1 MRLKRFALRALIG
14 LFVAVALCMFFAR
27 TVQTITTPKIQLVT
41 ASSGRFEEVMTFQA
55 RVHFPEEEEI
65 TLEEA
70 EDTPV
75 TVGKIYVK
83 PGHYVKKGEILFT
96 ASAPSYE
103 EDMEKLREEYA
114 AKSKEL
120 LDLDATNRKLSKES
134 RQNELYDEMIQAQE
148 EMTELVCDARF
159 LALDEDITLSGDVNA
174 WTQELAIHAEVSQE
188 VRDLVAKA
196 QTASA
201 AYESA
206 RAAYFEILDN
216 RKLRV
221 KDEVFDYI
229 LKRGTLLEEMEELN
243 GDMVA
248 LASSVGSLR
257 EVKAPHDGFVISIDV
272 TEGASYDGSKAAYT
286 ISAEGVQPVLRAPL
300 DKDERAIADGTRADV
315 NSEVYGAERTS
326 VEQTVVNVDGSKE
339 LQIPIP
345 EAYLSEESAAIR
357 RFVSDGGVE
366 VKITYRAR
374 QSTTLLPPSC
384 VRDAGD
390 SSYVYL
396 IEQEWGGFMSQSS
409 MKVKKTTV
417 TVLDR
422 SDSAVSV
429 AEDLSYQQ
437 IADREDRALED
448 GQTVMEYVQ

>member
-1 MRLKRFALRALIG
+1 MKLKRFALRALIG
-14 LFVAVALCMFFAR
+14 LFVTVALCMFFAR
-27 TVQTITTPKIQLVT
+27 TVQTITTPKVQLVN

-55 RVHFPEEEEI
+55 QVHFPEKEEI
-65 TLEEA
+65 TLEDA
-70 EDTPV
+70 KNTPV

-83 PGHYVKKGEILFT
+83 PGHFVKEDEVIFT
-96 ASAPSYE
+96 AEAPSYE
-103 EDMEKLREEYA
+103 EDMEKLQEEYA
-114 AKSKEL
+114 KKSKEL
-120 LDLDATNRKLSKES
+120 LDLDANNRKLSKES
-134 RQNELYDEMIQAQE
+134 RQNELYDAMIDAQE

-159 LALDEDITLSGDVNA
+159 LALEEDVTLSSDVLA
-174 WTQELAIHAEVSQE
+174 WMQELAIHENVSQE
-188 VRDLVAKA
+188 VRNLVAKA
-196 QTASA
+196 QTAQA
-201 AYESA
+201 TYESA

-221 KDEVFDYI
+221 RDEVFDYI
-229 LKRGTLLEEMEELN
+229 LKRGTLLEEMEELTI
-243 GDMVA
+243 DMVA
-248 LASSVGSLR
+248 LASSVNGLK
-257 EVKAPHDGFVISIDV
+257 EVKAPHDGYVISVDV

-286 ISAEGVQPVLRAPL
+286 ISAEGVLPVLRAPL
-300 DKDERAIADGTRADV
+300 DSDERAIADGTRADV
-315 NSEVYGAERTS
+315 KSEIYGTERSS
-326 VEQTVVNVDGSKE
+326 VEQTVMNVDGSKA

-345 EAYLSEESAAIR
+345 EVYLGEESAAIR

-374 QSTTLLPPSC
+374 QSSTLLPPSC

-396 IEQEWGGFMSQSS
+396 IEQDWGGFMSQST
-409 MKVKKTTV
+409 MKVKKTNV

-422 SDSAVSV
+422 SDSAVSI

>member
-1 MRLKRFALRALIG
+1 MRLKRFALRSLIG
-14 LFVAVALCMFFAR
+14 LFVTVALCMFFAR
-27 TVQTITTPKIQLVT
+27 TVQTITTAKVQLVT

-55 RVHFPEEEEI
+55 QVYFPEKVEV
-65 TLEEA
+65 TLKEA
-70 EDTPV
+70 KTTPV

-83 PGHYVKKGEILFT
+83 PGHFVKAGEVLFT
-96 ASAPSYE
+96 AEAPSYE
-103 EDMEKLREEYA
+103 EDMKKLREDYA

-120 LDLDATNRKLSKES
+120 LDLDAANRKVSKES
-134 RQNELYDEMIQAQE
+134 RQNELYDAMISAQE

-159 LALDEDITLSGDVNA
+159 LALKENITLSGDVNA
-174 WTQELAIHAEVSQE
+174 WGQELAIHGEVSGE
-188 VRDLVAKA
+188 LRDLASRA
-196 QTASA
+196 QTAGT

-221 KDEVFDYI
+221 KDEVFGYI
-229 LKRGTLLEEMEELN
+229 LKRGTLMEEMEELS

-248 LASSVGSLR
+248 LASSVNGLA

-272 TEGASYDGSKAAYT
+272 TEGAAYDGSKAAYT
-286 ISAEGVQPVLRAPL
+286 ISAEGVLPVLRAPL
-300 DKDERAIADGTRADV
+300 DKDERAIAEGTRADV
-315 NSEVYGAERTS
+315 KSEIYGTERTS
-326 VEQTVVNVDGSKE
+326 VEQTVVNADGSKA
-339 LQIPIP
+339 LQMPIP

-357 RFVSDGGVE
+357 RFVADDGVE

-374 QSTTLLPPSC
+374 QSSTILPPSC

-396 IEQEWGGFMSQSS
+396 IEQDWGGFMSQSS

-422 SDSAVSV
+422 SDTAVSI

-437 IADREDRALED
+437 LADREDRALED